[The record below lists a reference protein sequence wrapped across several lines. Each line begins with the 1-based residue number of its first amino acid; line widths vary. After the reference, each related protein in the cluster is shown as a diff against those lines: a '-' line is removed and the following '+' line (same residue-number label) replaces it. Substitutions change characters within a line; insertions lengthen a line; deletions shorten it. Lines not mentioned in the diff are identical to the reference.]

1 MNEIHLWTVVVA
13 ATCSLACAWVGV
25 WLVLQRVSMIGD
37 AISHSVLP
45 GLVVSFLMF
54 GTRAPWPMFL
64 GAAVAGLATTY
75 LTRSIASA
83 TGAKED
89 SSMGVVF
96 TVLFALGVLLITR
109 YARQIDLDPGCVLY
123 GLLEFVALDTRPI
136 LGVEVPRALE
146 TLAPALA
153 LTGVLLVLFRKE
165 VLVMAFDPGLARTLG
180 FRPTAI
186 YYGLMALV
194 AVVTVA
200 SFEAVGSILVIAML
214 IGPAV
219 AANLWTRNWR
229 TMFAIASL
237 VAVGSS
243 VAGYALAV
251 ATNTSVA
258 GMMAVAVGVAC
269 GLAAIFSPAGGV
281 LQRAARLRASRA
293 TIAAEDLLANAYRDL
308 ERSGVTSLLGDRG
321 LVARG
326 WSDGAHLTSE
336 GLITARRLV
345 SGHRLVET
353 FLVKDVGRSP
363 DEVHESAHRA
373 EHLLD
378 AVQRAELLREL
389 DSPVEDP
396 HGSPIPKEPSA

>member
-1 MNEIHLWTVVVA
+1 MA
-13 ATCSLACAWVGV
+13 STCSLACAWVGV

-45 GLVVSFLMF
+45 GLVVSFLVF
-54 GTRAPWPMFL
+54 GTRAPAPMFL

-75 LTRSIASA
+75 LTRSISSA

-96 TVLFALGVLLITR
+96 TVLFAFGVLLITR
-109 YARQIDLDPGCVLY
+109 FARQIDLDPGCVLY
-123 GLLEFVALDTRPI
+123 GLLEFVALDTRAV
-136 LGVEVPRALE
+136 LGLEVPRVME
-146 TLAPALA
+146 TLVPALI
-153 LTGVLLVLFRKE
+153 LTGGLLTLFRKE
-165 VLVMAFDPGLARTLG
+165 VLLMAFDPGLARTLG
-180 FRPTAI
+180 YRPGAV

-219 AANLWTRNWR
+219 AANLWSRDWR
-229 TMFAIASL
+229 SMFAIASV

-243 VAGYALAV
+243 VVGYALAV

-258 GMMAVAVGVAC
+258 GMMAVVVGFAC
-269 GLAAIFSPAGGV
+269 GLAALVSPAGGV
-281 LQRAARLRASRA
+281 LQRMARLRSAKA

-308 ERSGVTSLLGDRG
+308 ERSGRSHRLDDRA

-326 WSDGAHLTSE
+326 WSDGANLTPL
-336 GLITARRLV
+336 GLTEARRLV
-345 SGHRLVET
+345 RGHRLVET
-353 FLVKDVGRSP
+353 YLVVDVGRSP
-363 DEVHESAHRA
+363 EEVHESAHRA

-378 AVQRAELLREL
+378 AIQRAELLREL
-389 DSPVEDP
+389 DSPHSDP
-396 HGSPIPKEPSA
+396 HGSPIPREPEA